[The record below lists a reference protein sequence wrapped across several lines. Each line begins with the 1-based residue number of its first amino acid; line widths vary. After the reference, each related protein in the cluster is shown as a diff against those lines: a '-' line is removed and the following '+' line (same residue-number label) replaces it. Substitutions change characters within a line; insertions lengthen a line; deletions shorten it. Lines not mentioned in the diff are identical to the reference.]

1 MTATPIFDGHNDLLA
16 RLYLAGGVKAAGQ
29 FRAGRPGGHLD
40 AAKAKTGGFAG
51 GFFAIWVPNSQRGGT
66 PAGKSN
72 DPADAMEAPRYDLP
86 LPAEVPQSEA
96 LHAALVQ
103 LNTLQALHD
112 EGSLTICTTAQALE
126 DTMAAGKIAAL
137 MHIEGAEAIDPD
149 FAVLDD
155 LYAKGLRS
163 LGPVW
168 SRPTR
173 YGHGVPFRFPGSP
186 DIGPGLTE
194 DGKRLVARCN
204 ALNIMVDLSHLNEA
218 GFWDV
223 AKLSDAPLVA
233 THSNAHA
240 LCPHARNL
248 TDKQLDAVAETGGVV
263 GVNFATAFLRTDGRM
278 VSDTPITAILDH
290 IDYLVAR
297 MGEDHVALGSDFD
310 GAVVPAEMQD
320 VAGLPALTKAM
331 QARGYGDALI
341 TKICTGNWMSVL
353 RKTLSS

>member
-1 MTATPIFDGHNDLLA
+1 MNTFPVFDGHNDLLA

-29 FRAGRPGGHLD
+29 FKAGRPSGHLD
-40 AAKAKTGGFAG
+40 AAKAKAGNFAG
-51 GFFAIWVPNSQRGGT
+51 GFFAIWVPNSAQGGT

-72 DPADAMEAPRYDLP
+72 DPADAMEAPRYDLA

-96 LHAALVQ
+96 LHAALIQ
-103 LNTLQALHD
+103 LSTLQALHD
-112 EGSLTICTTAQALE
+112 EGALTIGTTAQELE
-126 DTMAAGKIAAL
+126 ATVSSGKIAAL
-137 MHIEGAEAIDPD
+137 IHMEGAEAIDPD

-168 SRPTR
+168 SRTTR

-194 DGKRLVARCN
+194 DGKRLVRRCN
-204 ALNIMVDLSHLNEA
+204 ALKVMLDLSHLNEA

-248 TDKQLDAVAETGGVV
+248 TDKQLDAIAASGGIV

-278 VSDTPITAILDH
+278 VADTPIDAIVDH
-290 IDYLVAR
+290 IDYLITR

-310 GAVVPAEMQD
+310 GAVVPAELAD
-320 VAGLPALTKAM
+320 VGGLPILTKAM
-331 QARGYGDALI
+331 HARGLGDALI

-353 RKTLSS
+353 RRTLDE